1 MATKYHY
8 PEWLTVGIVHGYKT
22 GVTVREM
29 AELLLYPEASSRWK
43 LTREGVY
50 ESKDTKRKQLR
61 ATTAEE
67 HGF

>member
-1 MATKYHY
+1 MATKYEY
-8 PEWLTVGIVHGYKT
+8 PEWLTIGLVHGYKA
-22 GVTVREM
+22 GKTVKEM
-29 AELLLYPEASSRWK
+29 AELLMYPEASVRWK

-50 ESKDTKRKQLR
+50 ESKSIKRKQLR

>member
-1 MATKYHY
+1 MATKLEY
-8 PEWLTVGIVHGYKT
+8 PEWLTIGLVHGYKA
-22 GVTVREM
+22 GVTVKDM
-29 AELLLYPEASSRWK
+29 AELLLYPEASIRWK

-50 ESKDTKRKQLR
+50 ESKNTKRKQLQ